1 MGNKEMYI
9 DGCDVS
15 GCENYGETMA
25 KTHNCT
31 LYDEYLRPCKGANCH
46 YKNWQRK
53 EQECDELKKIID
65 EAKNSKLDLKS
76 FLVGEA
82 VQNEYEQQLDKLK
95 AEIER
100 LKKENKNIGLSCKY
114 WFRPNP
120 TDYRKCSLR
129 GENDNCDE
137 ITDCFVKSLLTR
149 LQEKEEECER
159 LRKEISALNTAYD
172 DLMEA
177 ESR

>member
-1 MGNKEMYI
+1 MK
-9 DGCDVS
+9 
-15 GCENYGETMA
+15 
-25 KTHNCT
+25 
-31 LYDEYLRPCKGANCH
+31 
-46 YKNWQRK
+46 
-53 EQECDELKKIID
+53 
-65 EAKNSKLDLKS
+65 
-76 FLVGEA
+76 
-82 VQNEYEQQLDKLK
+82 
-95 AEIER
+95 
-100 LKKENKNIGLSCKY
+100 NKNTGLNCKY

-137 ITDCFVKSLLTR
+137 VEDCFIKSLLTR

-159 LRKEISALNTAYD
+159 LQRELSALNTAYD